1 MKRDSPYD
9 TPVED
14 IIKSIA
20 NGTLVQEAQ
29 KKKAPKTSSK
39 TPNVSHYS
47 FAKERWSLFFNI
59 LFIVIAIASA
69 ILLKPESAFVVIFGV
84 AIIAAIMS
92 RVGFGHLATGRSPY
106 KPLLIVFGILSFVPF
121 IVVSSLIATKDQN
134 VLYYLN
140 KNSHS
145 GFFVDS
151 IITFVAVFIYFLFT
165 IIRKTKPSSSD
176 MDNSNAFAYFL
187 LKFMAVTAAAVGGFF
202 AGITIISEGTL
213 FGMELDTTNG
223 FISWFVTVAVNALT
237 PVLTA
242 LTCII
247 LRIIRG
253 SGS

>member
-1 MKRDSPYD
+1 
-9 TPVED
+9 
-14 IIKSIA
+14 
-20 NGTLVQEAQ
+20 
-29 KKKAPKTSSK
+29 
-39 TPNVSHYS
+39 
-47 FAKERWSLFFNI
+47 
-59 LFIVIAIASA
+59 
-69 ILLKPESAFVVIFGV
+69 
-84 AIIAAIMS
+84 
-92 RVGFGHLATGRSPY
+92 
-106 KPLLIVFGILSFVPF
+106 
-121 IVVSSLIATKDQN
+121 
-134 VLYYLN
+134 
-140 KNSHS
+140 
-145 GFFVDS
+145 
-151 IITFVAVFIYFLFT
+151 
-165 IIRKTKPSSSD
+165 